1 MLATMGR
8 RSLSEY
14 PCLGVLPTALVSGCF
29 ALYDGQHVF
38 SHQSMKSPA
47 FLPCTDGARLGLGGA
62 PLGNLFEAISDGQ
75 ARAVVDAAWAD
86 GCRSFDTAPH
96 YGHGLSERRL
106 GDALRGHPRSHLSL
120 SSKVGR
126 LLTPQAQVPH
136 EQHSYVNTLPFV
148 QHWDVSA
155 SGVRRSVEDSL
166 QRLGLAQLDAVY
178 IHDVDADTQGPNAA
192 AVLRQ
197 VLEEA
202 LPELAKLK
210 QAGLIS
216 HIGLGVNDHEIVEQV
231 LRHADLDVLMLAG
244 RYTLLDQAAL
254 PTLMPQLVTRQVALA
269 LGGVF
274 NSGILATRVGT
285 DRPMTF
291 NYAPAAQVWVD
302 KALGMQRVCDEHG
315 VSLPAA
321 AVQFALAHP
330 ATQIVM
336 LGVRS
341 ADQWQAARQAE
352 REVIPTAFWQQLRH
366 EGWIPAEAPIPG
378 ETPWSGER
386 A

>member
-1 MLATMGR
+1 M
-8 RSLSEY
+8 
-14 PCLGVLPTALVSGCF
+14 
-29 ALYDGQHVF
+29 
-38 SHQSMKSPA
+38 
-47 FLPCTDGARLGLGGA
+47 
-62 PLGNLFEAISDGQ
+62 GNLFEALDDAQ
-75 ARAVVDAAWAD
+75 ARAVVDAAWSD

-106 GDALRGHPRSHLSL
+106 GDALRGHARSRWQL

-148 QHWDVSA
+148 QHWDLSA

-178 IHDVDADTQGPNAA
+178 IHDIDAATHGPQAA

-197 VLEEA
+197 VLEET
-202 LPELAKLK
+202 LPELARLK
-210 QAGLIS
+210 QAGLLS
-216 HIGLGVNDHEIVEQV
+216 HVGLGVNDHQIVEQV

-244 RYTLLDQAAL
+244 RYTLLDTVAL
-254 PTLMPQLVTRQVALA
+254 PTLMPQLLTRRVALA

-274 NSGILATRVGT
+274 NSGILATRVT
-285 DRPMTF
+285 KDRTLTF
-291 NYAPAAQVWVD
+291 NYAPAAQVVVD
-302 KALGMQRVCDEHG
+302 KALGIQNVCDQHG
-315 VSLPAA
+315 VSMPAA
-321 AVQFALAHP
+321 ALQFALAHP

-341 ADQWQAARQAE
+341 ADQWQAARQAAGE
-352 REVIPTAFWQQLRH
+352 KIPLDFWQQLRH
-366 EGWIPAEAPIPG
+366 EGWIPPEAPVPG
-378 ETPWSGER
+378 DTAQSGGR

>member
-1 MLATMGR
+1 MLAMIGY

-29 ALYDGQHVF
+29 ALYDGHHVF

-62 PLGNLFEAISDGQ
+62 PLGNLFEAMSDGQ
-75 ARAVVDAAWAD
+75 AHAVVDAAWAD

-96 YGHGLSERRL
+96 YGHGLSERRM
-106 GDALRGHPRSHLSL
+106 GDALRGHPRSNLSL

-136 EQHSYVNTLPFV
+136 EQHSYVHTLPFV
-148 QHWDVSA
+148 QHWDLSA
-155 SGVRRSVEDSL
+155 NGVRRSVEDSL

-178 IHDVDADTQGPNAA
+178 IHDVDAGTHGPNAA

-216 HIGLGVNDHEIVEQV
+216 HIGLGVNDHDIVEQV

-254 PTLMPQLVTRQVALA
+254 PTLMPQLVSRQVALA

-274 NSGILATRVGT
+274 NSGILATRVAT

-302 KALGMQRVCDEHG
+302 KALRMQRVCDQHG

-336 LGVRS
+336 LGVRN

-352 REVIPTAFWQQLRH
+352 REVIPTDFWLQLRH
-366 EGWIPAEAPIPG
+366 EDLIPAEAP
-378 ETPWSGER
+378 TPEKAAWSGER
-386 A
+386 S